1 MSGVP
6 YALNLVTKFPA
17 LVPAKFL
24 DSVAPMLPA
33 FEPFSATVV
42 IEVESEKKS

>member
-33 FEPFSATVV
+33 FEPFSAIVDRSL
-42 IEVESEKKS
+42 ESEKKS